1 MNRNASLSL
10 ALASLL
16 LFGCGGTEGPSDSG
30 DKTENTDTDGDK
42 KDGDK
47 DGDTDGKTDETP
59 PGPAIDQAIG
69 TWTLEGS
76 PACGLHLNG
85 EWTGSQVG
93 DSDFRF
99 QLVLNEYQ
107 KLDCT
112 IKATETS
119 KFTCSDFSASGPLYP
134 NATCFSTFSIKGI
147 SGVFVGNAV
156 EITATADKKAGSG
169 CEHLMAQAQCEPS
182 ALSSSGTITH

>member
-16 LFGCGGTEGPSDSG
+16 LFGCGGTEDPSDTG
-30 DKTENTDTDGDK
+30 DKTEKTDKDGDK
-42 KDGDK
+42 KDD
-47 DGDTDGKTDETP
+47 DTNGKTDDETP

-76 PACGLHLNG
+76 SACGLNLNG

-99 QLVLNEYQ
+99 QLVLNQYQ

-119 KFTCSDFSASGPLYP
+119 KFTCSDFSASGQIAP
-134 NATCFSTFSIKGI
+134 NVNCTSTLSITGI

-156 EITATADKKAGSG
+156 DITATASKKAGSG
-169 CEHLMAQAQCEPS
+169 CEMFMAQAQCDPS
-182 ALSSSGTITH
+182 ALSSGGTIAH